1 MRRTVRP
8 HARVGWWPEGAEL
21 HTLTSRHQDTPLGI
35 LGTLAAG
42 DPVAKLGP
50 AQSAPVHASPLPDQ
64 QCRSASPATGR
75 ARPVGGEGKEPEPDA
90 ATILKLDIASGAAGD
105 SVCSTQVRQVSWVP
119 QGQRGAPGIQ
129 TTSPGQGVGQGA
141 GGRCRGSWWHGE
153 AGGAHA
159 DLTDVHP
166 LQSASL
172 SLCLRLEPCQECS
185 HPLMKKQSTFL
196 SSLSRPH
203 NAAPSQTPWSP

>member
-1 MRRTVRP
+1 MSREGETRLRRTVRP

-21 HTLTSRHQDTPLGI
+21 HTLTSRHRDTPLGI

-42 DPVAKLGP
+42 DPAAKLGP

-105 SVCSTQVRQVSWVP
+105 SVCS
-119 QGQRGAPGIQ
+119 GIH
-129 TTSPGQGVGQGA
+129 TGETGFLGTSGTEGRTWDPNYKPWAGRGA
-141 GGRCRGSWWHGE
+141 GGRGAVQGIVVARGSGR
-153 AGGAHA
+153 G
-159 DLTDVHP
+159 
-166 LQSASL
+166 S
-172 SLCLRLEPCQECS
+172 C
-185 HPLMKKQSTFL
+185 
-196 SSLSRPH
+196 RPH
-203 NAAPSQTPWSP
+203 RRAPAAECIPQLVP

>member
-1 MRRTVRP
+1 MEFWALWPQVTQRPNSALRRVRRSTQ
-8 HARVGWWPEGAEL
+8 ALCLTNSAEV
-21 HTLTSRHQDTPLGI
+21 RHQRPGEPGQLEAKAKNLNLMLQPSSSLTLPLGQRA
-35 LGTLAAG
+35 T
-42 DPVAKLGP
+42 PC
-50 AQSAPVHASPLPDQ
+50 AQ
-64 QCRSASPATGR
+64 G
-75 ARPVGGEGKEPEPDA
+75 
-90 ATILKLDIASGAAGD
+90 
-105 SVCSTQVRQVSWVP
+105 STQVRQGSWVP